1 MKQLILSCIFVLGFF
16 FLPILVSGADAQE
29 NYLFSISGEI
39 DGLMPNDTL
48 SFWKTTFPY
57 KGEEGEVAFNV
68 IVSEPNKFFYSGE
81 QPHTQCY
88 SMIYK
93 PVSGESQASSRQAL
107 MIIVE
112 EGDYHLKG
120 ETDFIYYSAISG
132 GLYDDP
138 SLKEIVHMED
148 SLEIIR
154 TRYRKIVDEARKK
167 GDMEKAKEYV
177 DKFNRF
183 HSNHQESYALL
194 QRKTKELVANNPSST
209 WVIVEYLQKVSYAAP
224 EEMKS
229 VLLNMDQEAQNSYY
243 GQIFRREVEAIERLA
258 PGNEAPLFSVTTT
271 DGKRITSD
279 DTRGKY
285 LLLYHWGLCPGS
297 ISVDK
302 RVTVFYEK
310 YKDHLSVVGITD
322 NMETICELNKNV
334 GEDDEVLGM
343 KLKPVLENML
353 AHPWPEVESTGD
365 NHKIIEDFAFAGLPY
380 FVFISPDGKIISRD
394 FRKAFD
400 KAQEVMKSEF
410 DD

>member
-16 FLPILVSGADAQE
+16 FLPILVSSADAQE

-48 SFWKTTFPY
+48 SFWKTTLPY

-68 IVSEPNKFFYSGE
+68 IVSEPNKFCYSGE

-271 DGKRITSD
+271 DGK
-279 DTRGKY
+279 G
-285 LLLYHWGLCPGS
+285 LLLTIPEVN
-297 ISVDK
+297 IF
-302 RVTVFYEK
+302 FYIIG
-310 YKDHLSVVGITD
+310 DFV
-322 NMETICELNKNV
+322 
-334 GEDDEVLGM
+334 
-343 KLKPVLENML
+343 PVLFL
-353 AHPWPEVESTGD
+353 LISESLSFMK
-365 NHKIIEDFAFAGLPY
+365 NIRIIFP
-380 FVFISPDGKIISRD
+380 
-394 FRKAFD
+394 
-400 KAQEVMKSEF
+400 
-410 DD
+410 